1 MIPQVPC
8 RPTPGSDRPDRRAPK
23 YRPCGV
29 FHGAPGRNIRLAT
42 DVEEVPAEPMA
53 GPRAGGGGPW
63 AAAMPQIYLA
73 STSPRRRRLL
83 AEAGI
88 DAVALHP
95 GVDDA
100 QLHPGPVDAA
110 WWAMALAHLKAAA
123 ARRSP
128 EIGRHRPCEA
138 VIVAADT
145 VVVKDGDFIGQPR
158 DAADAAAIIRRLQ
171 NGEHRVVTGV
181 CLLDPATGQRE
192 LFADE
197 AAVRVG
203 DIGEDRIAAYVAS
216 GGWRGKAGAY
226 NLSERLADGWPIE
239 YDGDPTTIMG
249 LPMSMLPRRI
259 EWFTSACA
267 SGAGA

>member
-1 MIPQVPC
+1 MIPIAPCSPVPC
-8 RPTPGSDRPDRRAPK
+8 YEASGCDRTEPGAPK
-23 YRPCGV
+23 NRNNGPGPGV
-29 FHGAPGRNIRLAT
+29 ELRRSGADGR
-42 DVEEVPAEPMA
+42 
-53 GPRAGGGGPW
+53 W

-88 DAVALHP
+88 EAVALNP

-100 QLHPGPVDAA
+100 QLNPGPVNAA

-123 ARRSP
+123 ARRSA
-128 EIGRHRPCEA
+128 ELGRPRPGEA
-138 VIVAADT
+138 VLVAADT
-145 VVVKDGDFIGQPR
+145 VVVKDGEFIGQPR
-158 DAADAAAIIRRLQ
+158 DAAEAGAIIRRLQ
-171 NGEHRVVTGV
+171 NGSHTVVTGV
-181 CLLDPATGQRE
+181 CLMDPATGRRE
-192 LFADE
+192 LFADS
-197 AAVRVG
+197 ATVRVG
-203 DIGEDRIAAYVAS
+203 HIGESRIDAYVAS

-249 LPMSMLPRRI
+249 LPMSMLPRRL